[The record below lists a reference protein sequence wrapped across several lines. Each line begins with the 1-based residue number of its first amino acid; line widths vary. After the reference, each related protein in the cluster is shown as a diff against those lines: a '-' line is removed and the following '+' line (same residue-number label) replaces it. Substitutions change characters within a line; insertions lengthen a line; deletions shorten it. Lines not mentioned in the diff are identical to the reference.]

1 MNKIIIIS
9 AALFFSFSLCSQ
21 NIIGNWEGKLEVQ
34 KMQLRITFHIHK
46 TDEIYTATLDSPD
59 QGAFDIPVDSIFYS
73 DKHLKLIMNKLGA
86 EYSGNYLPE
95 KDEISGDFTQ
105 MGQSFPLNLKRIGD
119 NEVKKKKYQEPD
131 KPYPYVSEDITFRN
145 KKANITLAGTLTLPK
160 KNGIFPAVI
169 LISGSGAQNRDEELL
184 GHKPFLI
191 ISDYLTRKGIAVLR
205 FDDRGTAK
213 SEGNFKTATS
223 KDFATDAEAAFNYLL
238 SRTEIDNKNI
248 GLIGHSEGGLIAPMI
263 AAENKNI
270 AFIVL
275 LAGPGLTGEKIL
287 LMQSQLIGKANGA
300 TDKELKISNKLNKK
314 IYTLQKNEKDTSL
327 LKQKITSLLS
337 DEFKKQEATSKLS
350 EEQIKALINRQIKI
364 LTSPWFN
371 YFLSY
376 DPVPT
381 LEKVNCPVLALFG
394 SKDLQVPPEADKKV
408 IEKAL
413 KKGGNTDFKTLII
426 PDLNHLF
433 QECKTGSPSEYAK
446 IDQTFSPIALKEISD
461 WIKKH
466 VKQ

>member
-248 GLIGHSEGGLIAPMI
+248 GLIGHSEGGLIAPML

-300 TDKELKISNKLNKK
+300 TDKELKASNKLNKK

-394 SKDLQVPPEADKKV
+394 SKDLQVLPEADKKV

>member
-248 GLIGHSEGGLIAPMI
+248 GLIGHSEGGLIAPML

>member
-248 GLIGHSEGGLIAPMI
+248 GLIGHSEGGLIAPML

-376 DPVPT
+376 NPVPT